1 MFKRFCLIALVTLSL
16 NAKEIDPVKTLH
28 GLSAVGASSAIS
40 VVVASGV
47 LGVAVL
53 ATPSIMN
60 SIKNSNHNYDEKL
73 EVSDESVTSFNIKK
87 ENK

>member
-1 MFKRFCLIALVTLSL
+1 MFKKGFLIALVTLSL
-16 NAKEIDPVKTLH
+16 NAEEIDTVKVFH

-47 LGVAVL
+47 LGVAVI
-53 ATPSIMN
+53 ATPAIIN
-60 SIKNSNHNYDEKL
+60 SVKKSSKSYDEKL

-87 ENK
+87 GVK